1 MWHKQNVYIIKK
13 KNKFCSLGKQ
23 QQNEKKKKASN
34 LWTIMRSFHRHFLL
48 CIVSKYHR
56 FFLAKKTKR
65 ERKHTHTQKWCS
77 VKQSAQI
84 GEKKMREKLLP
95 KKLKKIIKVLK
106 NLLISIQSKIKIK
119 QMKQTV
125 KKPRSGISRI
135 SQHAEGYNDQHQTKN
150 SPSRCRRAELFLSPT
165 TTEYSATSPW
175 STSLMMSVWLR
186 PSCSMICLLLGVR
199 GWLSLSQVTVTSS
212 LFTWHWK

>member
-1 MWHKQNVYIIKK
+1 
-13 KNKFCSLGKQ
+13 
-23 QQNEKKKKASN
+23 
-34 LWTIMRSFHRHFLL
+34 MRSFHRHFLL

-65 ERKHTHTQKWCS
+65 GRKHKKKKKMVQCETIRTNRWR
-77 VKQSAQI
+77 
-84 GEKKMREKLLP
+84 KKMREKLLP

-119 QMKQTV
+119 QMKQTA
-125 KKPRSGISRI
+125 KKQQPRSGISRI